1 MCKSPYFRGVVDWP
15 CLKCLPC
22 MINRQ
27 RLWALRLVLESTQH
41 PFSYFVT
48 LTYNEEHLPKDG
60 CVDPRTLCLFLKRLR
75 ERLAP
80 ERLRFFAVGEYGK
93 RGLRPHYHLALF
105 CSVAPELLRPA
116 LDASWSEKGESIGFI
131 HVGALT
137 QDSALYVAKY
147 VAKGWT
153 KKGDRRLQGKH
164 PEFVRMSLRP
174 YGIGGSA
181 DVEIARAAKAGRMDG
196 VPRVLRFDGRLL
208 PIGRYL
214 RGRVA
219 NRLGILKKKFRRG
232 AEPLDVELLVK
243 QMQLKE
249 PGALAKR
256 EVKRAYSSLVAEQ
269 RHARKTQRELL

>member
-41 PFSYFVT
+41 QYSYFIT
-48 LTYNEEHLPKDG
+48 LTYNDAHLPKNG
-60 CVDPRTLCLFLKRLR
+60 SVDPRTLCLFLKRLR
-75 ERLAP
+75 QNLAP
-80 ERLRFFAVGEYGK
+80 VRLRFFAVGEYGK
-93 RGLRPHYHLALF
+93 RGMRPHYHAAVFCGADPYAFRSALER
-105 CSVAPELLRPA
+105 SWTE
-116 LDASWSEKGESIGFI
+116 ASEPIGFV

-137 QDSALYVAKY
+137 NDSALYVAKY
-147 VAKGWT
+147 VCKGMT
-153 KKGDRRLQGKH
+153 KKTDQRLAGKH
-164 PEFVRMSLRP
+164 PEFCRMSLRP
-174 YGIGGSA
+174 HGIGGST
-181 DVEIARAAKAGRMDG
+181 VQEIARVAKAGKMDG

-219 NRLGILKKKFRRG
+219 HALGVVKKKYRRG
-232 AEPLDVELLVK
+232 EEPLDVDLLVK
-243 QMQLKE
+243 QLQLKE

-256 EVKRAYSSLVAEQ
+256 EAKRAYSSLVAEQ